1 MSLNFRDCDIIETVI
16 KKRGIEIMNQVL
28 ETITNRRSVRHYLP
42 TPVEAEKLQAVIEAY
57 RSAPNSING
66 QQTSLVVIQ
75 DEQRKAKMMEWAW
88 GQPYI
93 GQAPVF
99 FVMCLDYHRID
110 VAGAAQ
116 GIEVQPDSLDALVT
130 GFFDG
135 GLALQN
141 MMIAAESLG
150 LSTVTIGAIRG
161 NIDEIRAELGLPQ
174 HVLPLVGLVMGYADP
189 QTAVTP
195 KPRLPQSA
203 TVFFEQYD
211 ETSLVADVQAFDAEI
226 LAYNATRE
234 GQKST
239 AGWVEKTAGFYSKN
253 VNPRFVS
260 QLKNAGF
267 DLKE

>member
-1 MSLNFRDCDIIETVI
+1 
-16 KKRGIEIMNQVL
+16 MNHVL
-28 ETITNRRSVRHYLP
+28 ETISNRHSVRHYLP

-57 RSAPNSING
+57 RLAPNSING
-66 QQTSLVVIQ
+66 QQTTLMVIQ
-75 DEQRKAKMMEWAW
+75 DQERKAKMMEWSW

-99 FVMCLDYHRID
+99 FVICLNYHRID
-110 VAGAAQ
+110 LAGQAH
-116 GIEVQPDSLDALVT
+116 GIDVQPDNLDALVT

-161 NIDEIRAELGLPQ
+161 HIDEIRQELGLPQ

-189 QTAVTP
+189 NTLVTP
-195 KPRLPQSA
+195 KPRLPQEA
-203 TVFFEQYD
+203 TVFFETYD
-211 ETSLVADVQAFDAEI
+211 ETSLVKAVQDFDTEI
-226 LAYNATRE
+226 LAYNANRA

-239 AGWVEKTAGFYSKN
+239 AGWVEKTASFYSKN
-253 VNPRFVS
+253 VNPKFVA

-267 DLKE
+267 ELKE

>member
-1 MSLNFRDCDIIETVI
+1 
-16 KKRGIEIMNQVL
+16 MNQVL
-28 ETITNRRSVRHYLP
+28 ETIANRHSVRHYLP
-42 TPVEAEKLQAVIEAY
+42 TPVEADKLQAIIEAY
-57 RSAPNSING
+57 RLAPNSING
-66 QQTSLVVIQ
+66 QQTTLMVIQ
-75 DEQRKAKMMEWAW
+75 DPERKAKMMQYAY

-99 FVMCLDYHRID
+99 FVICVDFHRIA

-116 GIEVQPDSLDALVT
+116 GIEVQPDNLDALVT
-130 GFFDG
+130 GAFDG

-141 MMIAAESLG
+141 MMIAAQSIG

-161 NIDEIRAELGLPQ
+161 NIDEIREELQLPK
-174 HVLPLVGLVMGYADP
+174 HVLPLVGLVVGYANP
-189 QTAVTP
+189 ETTTTP

-211 ETSLVADVQAFDAEI
+211 ETNILADVQAFDAEI
-226 LAYNATRE
+226 LGYNATRE
-234 GQKST
+234 GKKST
-239 AGWVEKTAGFYSKN
+239 ASWIGKTAGFYSKN
-253 VNPRFVS
+253 INPKFMT

>member
-1 MSLNFRDCDIIETVI
+1 
-16 KKRGIEIMNQVL
+16 MNQTL
-28 ETITNRRSVRHYLP
+28 ETIYSRHSVRSYLP
-42 TPVEAEKLQAVIEAY
+42 TPVEAEKLQAIIEAY
-57 RSAPNSING
+57 RFAPNSING
-66 QQTSLVVIQ
+66 QQTTLMVIQ
-75 DEQRKAKMMEWAW
+75 DEARKAKMMNWSW

-99 FVMCLDYHRID
+99 FIICLDFHRIQA
-110 VAGAAQ
+110 AGATL

-130 GFFDG
+130 GAFDG

-141 MMIAAESLG
+141 MMIAAQSLG

-161 NIDEIRAELGLPQ
+161 NIDEIRAELNLPA
-174 HVLPLVGLVMGYADP
+174 HVLPLAGLVAGYANP
-189 QTAVTP
+189 EVTTTP

-211 ETSLVADVQAFDAEI
+211 ESNLVADVQAFDAEI
-226 LAYNATRE
+226 LSYNATRE

-239 AGWVEKTAGFYSKN
+239 AGWIEKTAGFYSKN
-253 VNPRFVS
+253 VNPKFVG

-267 DLKE
+267 ELKE